1 MSSNSIFKFDLGHLD
16 ENLDEFRDT
25 LNTAV
30 DHLNKIANEPE
41 KIFNN
46 VALYDAFLFI
56 GKALHNFDVDFKI
69 FSSKNIGMFIS
80 KLNFYIYEIRNE
92 VRFDLVNE
100 LLNLGRVKKRV
111 ERAKKKYENNERI
124 VNALGNSFFLSM
136 VLLRNSHDV
145 FKEYL
150 NEGGLKSL
158 VQFIGDEEFIKVNRK
173 VKLNDPTEN
182 SFGLIDYIILNLA
195 NISTKYLNDFKN
207 QWKDLDVTNKL
218 LNIVKIESS
227 SLLHACLTIVNIS
240 DQKQLETLID
250 LSNFAKTITQL
261 LLKAKRDF
269 SNEDFNRFTRQ
280 VFINGKLIETE
291 IHSVKDEKNI
301 SISIK
306 VLLDCISKIL
316 VSDKQKADI
325 YFRLN
330 LKDCFK
336 EFLGKGSYMFFFHI
350 NLLF

>member
-80 KLNFYIYEIRNE
+80 KLNFYIFEIRNE
-92 VRFDLVNE
+92 IRFDLANE
-100 LLNLGRVKKRV
+100 LVNLGRVKKRV

-136 VLLRNSHDV
+136 VLLRNSYDV

-158 VQFIGDEEFIKVNRK
+158 VQFIGDEEFVKANKKVN
-173 VKLNDPTEN
+173 LNDPTEN

-195 NISTKYLNDFKN
+195 HLSTKTLNDFKD
-207 QWKDLDVTNKL
+207 QWKNLDVTNKL

-227 SLLHACLTIVNIS
+227 WFTHVYLTIVNVS
-240 DQKQLETLID
+240 NCLDQKQLETLID
-250 LSNFAKTITQL
+250 LSNFVKTITQL

-280 VFINGKLIETE
+280 VFINGNLIETE
-291 IHSVKDEKNI
+291 IHSVKDEKNV

-316 VSDKQKADI
+316 ISDKQKADI

-336 EFLGKGSYMFFFHI
+336 EFLEKGIY
-350 NLLF
+350 

>member
-1 MSSNSIFKFDLGHLD
+1 MSSNSIFKFDLSHLD

-41 KIFNN
+41 KIFSN
-46 VALYDAFLFI
+46 VALFDAFLFI
-56 GKALHNFDVDFKI
+56 GKAIHNFDVDFKI

-80 KLNFYIYEIRNE
+80 KLNFYIFEIRNE
-92 VRFDLVNE
+92 IRFDLANE
-100 LLNLGRVKKRV
+100 LVNLGRVKKRV

-136 VLLRNSHDV
+136 VLLRNSYDV

-158 VQFIGDEEFIKVNRK
+158 VQFIGDEEFIKANKKVN
-173 VKLNDPTEN
+173 LNDPTEN

-195 NISTKYLNDFKN
+195 HLSTKTLNDFKD
-207 QWKDLDVTNKL
+207 QWKNLDVTNKL

-227 SLLHACLTIVNIS
+227 WFTHVYLTIVTVSNCL

-250 LSNFAKTITQL
+250 LSNFVKTITQL

-280 VFINGKLIETE
+280 VFINGNLIETE
-291 IHSVKDEKNI
+291 IHSVKDEKNV

-316 VSDKQKADI
+316 ISDKQKADI

-336 EFLGKGSYMFFFHI
+336 EFLEKGIY
-350 NLLF
+350 